1 MRIIQEALTNV
12 RKHACAQHAHVML
25 ARRASRLLVTIED
38 DGQGFDM
45 DTMLKG
51 QNKKNFGLTTMHER
65 AEGIGGYLDVQ
76 TQIGGGT
83 RIIVSVPCE
92 PKLRLRPKRL
102 STKPRTSFRVSSV
115 HLRNSDFS
123 GAETVP
129 LRVLLV
135 DDHILF
141 RKGLASLLSSQPEFA
156 VIGEAG
162 DGLEGLEKTK
172 ALKPDLV
179 LMDVTMPRCTGPE
192 ATRLI
197 TREMPDMQIVMLSVS
212 DDDQDLF
219 AAIRAGAIGYLLKSI
234 KPDELFARLRGIAA
248 GEAPINRLMAAKILR
263 EFAHSPAQP
272 EAASGE
278 LAARDHRAR
287 ARSVA
292 MRRQGH
298 EQPRDRRGAQHRRKH
313 GQEPCAQHPR
323 QAAPGEP
330 RADGGVCGADRVE
343 WRHTP

>member
-1 MRIIQEALTNV
+1 M
-12 RKHACAQHAHVML
+12 
-25 ARRASRLLVTIED
+25 
-38 DGQGFDM
+38 
-45 DTMLKG
+45 
-51 QNKKNFGLTTMHER
+51 
-65 AEGIGGYLDVQ
+65 
-76 TQIGGGT
+76 
-83 RIIVSVPCE
+83 
-92 PKLRLRPKRL
+92 
-102 STKPRTSFRVSSV
+102 
-115 HLRNSDFS
+115 
-123 GAETVP
+123 P

-141 RKGLASLLSSQPEFA
+141 RKGLASLLASQPEFA
-156 VIGEAG
+156 VIGEAS

-234 KPDELFARLRGIAA
+234 KPDELFARLRGVAA

-272 EAASGE
+272 DARPVDWPHEITGREREVLQCVAKGMSNREIGEALNIAENTVKNHVRSILDKLHLANRAQMAAYAVQTGLSG
-278 LAARDHRAR
+278 
-287 ARSVA
+287 
-292 MRRQGH
+292 GT
-298 EQPRDRRGAQHRRKH
+298 PRDA
-313 GQEPCAQHPR
+313 
-323 QAAPGEP
+323 
-330 RADGGVCGADRVE
+330 
-343 WRHTP
+343 